1 LGNGGGRGWAE
12 KRLTGDEASR
22 RPVAS
27 DADAEARPRRR
38 RAARRAAGGSMVAW
52 TTGEAT
58 EQVVVEVSACGHLA
72 KPARLGED
80 ATRLP
85 LTLCR

>member
-1 LGNGGGRGWAE
+1 MVGVGVGQRRG
-12 KRLTGDEASR
+12 LTGDEASR

-52 TTGEAT
+52 TMGEAT
-58 EQVVVEVSACGHLA
+58 ERVVVEVSACGRLA
-72 KPARLGED
+72 KPARLGEE

-85 LTLCR
+85 LSLHR